1 MPRWLVR
8 SAMQRTLEDGTR
20 RMFENVER
28 RAQEAP
34 SP

>member
-1 MPRWLVR
+1 MPHWLVR

-28 RAQEAP
+28 KAQEVRTP
-34 SP
+34 